1 MNQARAIA
9 EDAARASYGRL
20 LAWLSARTRDV
31 AEAEDALADAFA
43 SALET
48 WPERGV
54 PDQPEA
60 WLFAVARRK
69 LIDRARRT
77 ATRNEAAS
85 DLARVAEEAEAA
97 MQGDRFPDERLKLLF
112 VCAHPAI
119 DAAVRTP
126 LMLQTVLG
134 LDAAR
139 IASAFLVAPA
149 SMGQRLVR
157 AKRKIRHARLRFET
171 PPPAL
176 LSERLDAVLAA
187 IYAAFGTGWEDAEGA
202 DPRRAG
208 LAEESIFLGRVIV
221 ELLPDEPEALGLL
234 SLMLYAH
241 ARRRARRK
249 DGAYVPLDDQD
260 VCLWDASMIAEAETS
275 LNEASRRGRPG
286 RYQLEAAI
294 QSAHAAARLKGY
306 DTSSAIVA
314 LYDALL
320 ATAPSAGADV
330 GRAAA
335 LSRARR
341 DSEAMAALDALA
353 GDPYTMYQPYWATRA
368 HVLARLGRAD
378 EARAAYT
385 RAIGLSEDA
394 AARRF
399 LAGARDALP
408 GVGQGGAQAGENGPA
423 ARVGRAAGRPQAGGK
438 AR

>member
-1 MNQARAIA
+1 MDRARAIA

-20 LAWLSARTRDV
+20 LAWLAARTRDL

-43 SALET
+43 AALET
-48 WPERGV
+48 WPERGL
-54 PDQPEA
+54 PEEPEA
-60 WLFAVARRK
+60 WLFAVAKRK
-69 LIDRARRT
+69 LIDRTRRA
-77 ATRNEAAS
+77 ATRNEAAP
-85 DLARVAEEAEAA
+85 DLTLVAEEVEAA

-157 AKRKIRHARLRFET
+157 AKKKIRDAGLRFET
-171 PPPAL
+171 PGPEHLA
-176 LSERLDAVLAA
+176 ERLEAVLAA
-187 IYAAFGTGWEDAEGA
+187 VYAAFGTGWEDADGA

-208 LAEESIFLGRVIV
+208 LAGEAIFLGRVIV
-221 ELLPDEPEALGLL
+221 ALLPEEPEARGLL

-249 DGAYVPLDDQD
+249 GGAYVSLADQD
-260 VCLWDASMIAEAETS
+260 TRLWDAPLIAEAET
-275 LNEASRRGRPG
+275 LLIEAGRHGRPG

-306 DTSSAIVA
+306 DTSAAIVA

-320 ATAPSAGADV
+320 ATAPSAGAAV

-335 LSRARR
+335 LSQAGRNG
-341 DSEAMAALDALA
+341 DALA
-353 GDPYTMYQPYWATRA
+353 ALNALQTGQAANYQPYWATRA
-368 HVLARLGRAD
+368 HVLARLGRD
-378 EARAAYT
+378 GEARDAYS
-385 RAIGLSEDA
+385 RAIGLSEDEA
-394 AARRF
+394 VRRF
-399 LAGARDALP
+399 LLEKLSSLNA
-408 GVGQGGAQAGENGPA
+408 
-423 ARVGRAAGRPQAGGK
+423 
-438 AR
+438 

>member
-1 MNQARAIA
+1 MDRARAIA

-20 LAWLSARTRDV
+20 LAWLAARTRDL

-43 SALET
+43 AALET
-48 WPERGV
+48 WPERGL
-54 PDQPEA
+54 PEEPEA
-60 WLFAVARRK
+60 WLFAVAKRK
-69 LIDRARRT
+69 LIDRTRRA
-77 ATRNEAAS
+77 ATRNEAAPV
-85 DLARVAEEAEAA
+85 LTLVAEEAEAA

-119 DAAVRTP
+119 DPAVRTP

-157 AKRKIRHARLRFET
+157 AKKKIRDAGLRFET
-171 PPPAL
+171 PGPEHLA
-176 LSERLDAVLAA
+176 ERLEAVLAA
-187 IYAAFGTGWEDAEGA
+187 VYAAFGTGWEDADGA

-208 LAEESIFLGRVIV
+208 LAGEAIFLGRVIV
-221 ELLPDEPEALGLL
+221 ALLPEEPEARGLL

-249 DGAYVPLDDQD
+249 GGAYVSLADQD
-260 VCLWDASMIAEAETS
+260 TRLWDAPMIAEAETLLIES
-275 LNEASRRGRPG
+275 GRHGRPG

-306 DTSSAIVA
+306 DTSAAIVA

-320 ATAPSAGADV
+320 ATAPSAGAAV

-335 LSRARR
+335 LSQAGRNG
-341 DSEAMAALDALA
+341 DALA
-353 GDPYTMYQPYWATRA
+353 ALNVLQTGQAATYQPYWATRA
-368 HVLARLGRAD
+368 HVLARLGRD
-378 EARAAYT
+378 GEARDAYS
-385 RAIGLSEDA
+385 RAIGLSEDEA
-394 AARRF
+394 VRRF
-399 LAGARDALP
+399 LLEKLSSLNA
-408 GVGQGGAQAGENGPA
+408 
-423 ARVGRAAGRPQAGGK
+423 
-438 AR
+438 